1 MQALPP
7 EARKKFIE
15 DLKVRKNVSISRYF
29 YRTRPFNVLPIFQ
42 HIRVDGLSVDVLQCV
57 FWHPS
62 PVVGGYVFL
71 QRCQVFFRFW
81 RMGFFLLSIQQQQ
94 QQQVTSQAAGLV
106 NSQTAAS
113 SSAVD
118 LIQPNIT
125 IAKPQS
131 SQNIGAVSVFCFDLL
146 KSQYVFARF

>member
-1 MQALPP
+1 
-7 EARKKFIE
+7 
-15 DLKVRKNVSISRYF
+15 
-29 YRTRPFNVLPIFQ
+29 
-42 HIRVDGLSVDVLQCV
+42 
-57 FWHPS
+57 
-62 PVVGGYVFL
+62 
-71 QRCQVFFRFW
+71 
-81 RMGFFLLSIQQQQ
+81 MGFFLLSIQQQQ